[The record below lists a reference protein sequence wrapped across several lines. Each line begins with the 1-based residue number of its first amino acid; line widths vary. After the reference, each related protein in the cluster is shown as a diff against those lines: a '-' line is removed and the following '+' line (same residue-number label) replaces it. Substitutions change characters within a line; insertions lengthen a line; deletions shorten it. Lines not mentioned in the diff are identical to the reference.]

1 MTAKIKDF
9 REILIPHSDCG
20 HEREYA
26 EMMAEKLRAY
36 TDADKVTVDP
46 MNNVIAY
53 IGDPDKYTIML
64 EAHIDEISL
73 IVHDITEDGFL
84 RVKNVGG
91 VDRRTLP
98 SSEVLVNGL
107 PGIVCNTP
115 PHLSTDPRK
124 VPEYEDLYIDLGL
137 SADEVKKL
145 VKIGDRVYST
155 AGIVELQNG
164 RVAARAHD
172 DRICAYSI
180 LTALKKLS
188 TYIKNGSLDCCI
200 AVLFATQE
208 ELGSRGAKVGT
219 YTIDPDEALVLDVT
233 LAAEQGVK
241 SSIKVGEG
249 PVIERSGY
257 FDRQMIRDLCNIA
270 KEKNI
275 KYQNDVSVRSGGTD
289 AAAVHMTC
297 AYVSTVL
304 ISLPLRHM
312 HTPYEVIDIADVE
325 STASLMAEYIK
336 FKFKKSAKSKKE
348 GK

>member
-9 REILIPHSDCG
+9 REILLPHSDCG

-53 IGDPDKYTIML
+53 IGDPEKYTIML

-73 IVHDITEDGFL
+73 IVQDITEEGFL
-84 RVKNVGG
+84 KVKNVGG

-98 SSEVLVNGL
+98 ASEVKVNGL
-107 PGIVCNTP
+107 PGIVCNIP
-115 PHLSTDPRK
+115 PHLSSDPRK

-137 SADEVKKL
+137 PADEVRKN
-145 VKIGDRVYST
+145 VKIGDRIYST
-155 AGIVELQNG
+155 AEMVELQGG

-172 DRICAYSI
+172 DRICAYAI

-188 TYIKNGSLDCCI
+188 ALIRNGSLDCCI

-208 ELGSRGAKVGT
+208 ELGSRGATTGT
-219 YTIDPDEALVLDVT
+219 YTINPDEALVLDVT
-233 LAAEQGVK
+233 LASEPGVK
-241 SSIKVGEG
+241 STCKVGEG
-249 PVIERSGY
+249 VVIERSGY
-257 FDRQMIRDLCNIA
+257 FDRQMVRDLCKVA
-270 KEKNI
+270 KEKEI
-275 KYQNDVSVRSGGTD
+275 KYQSDVSVRSGGTD
-289 AAAVHMTC
+289 AAAVHLTC
-297 AYVSTVL
+297 SFVSTVL
-304 ISLPLRHM
+304 LSLPLRHM

-325 STASLMAEYIK
+325 GTASLMAEYIK
-336 FKFKKSAKSKKE
+336 MKFKKSPKGKKE
-348 GK
+348 VK